1 MKKILIFS
9 FILWFCII
17 NFFSFQD
24 FYWNALGNH
33 FFSYWNFSKATSY
46 YLKSNS
52 KESIFNK
59 ANTLYKEKKYLES
72 NEKYLSIFTPE
83 KNEFYFKLNH
93 NIGNNYYKLSLDN
106 KQKEKE
112 YLEQSVTYY
121 TNALD
126 IRYDEETK
134 KNLEFVMNKL
144 KEIKEKEQKKKQE
157 EQKKEQNSDQSGTG
171 TQSNQNTGSWTNSEN
186 SQNWSGTTNENTNQN
201 TGSGNTQT
209 QRGSV
214 SKEENKTGSG
224 SEKSQSGSTASSS
237 NKPEE
242 KWNSPEIEKQLK
254 AYEEQ
259 LKEEQKQNQ
268 SEVWK
273 VYQPQNS
280 QDPFS
285 QFDNFFNTPSFD
297 NSLLNDADNKKD
309 W

>member
-24 FYWNALGNH
+24 FYLNAVWNY
-33 FFSYWNFSKATSY
+33 FFSHGDFLSANPY

-52 KESIFNK
+52 KESILNR

-106 KQKEKE
+106 KEKEKE

-144 KEIKEKEQKKKQE
+144 KEIKEKQE
-157 EQKKEQNSDQSGTG
+157 KEQKKEQNSDQTGSG
-171 TQSNQNTGSWTNSEN
+171 TQSNQNTGTGSNSEN
-186 SQNWSGTTNENTNQN
+186 SQSWSGATNENTNQN

-209 QRGSV
+209 QTGSI

-224 SEKSQSGSTASSS
+224 SEKSQSGSTASPS
-237 NKPEE
+237 NKTEE

-297 NSLLNDADNKKD
+297 NSLLNNTDNKKD

>member
-9 FILWFCII
+9 FILWFWII

-24 FYWNALGNH
+24 FYSNALGNY
-33 FFSYWNFSKATSY
+33 FFSQGNFSSANSY
-46 YLKSNS
+46 YLQSNS
-52 KESIFNK
+52 KESILNR
-59 ANTLYKEKKYLES
+59 ANILYKEKKYIES
-72 NEKYLSIFTPE
+72 NEKYLSILIPE

-93 NIGNNYYKLSLDN
+93 NIGNNYYQLSLID
-106 KQKEKE
+106 KQKEIE
-112 YLEQSVTYY
+112 YLETAVTYY
-121 TNALD
+121 STALD

-157 EQKKEQNSDQSGTG
+157 EQKKEQNSDQTGSG
-171 TQSNQNTGSWTNSEN
+171 TQSNQNTGTGSNSEN
-186 SQNWSGTTNENTNQN
+186 YQNWSGVTNENTG
-201 TGSGNTQT
+201 TGNTQT
-209 QRGSV
+209 QTGSI
-214 SKEENKTGSG
+214 SKEENKTWTG

-297 NSLLNDADNKKD
+297 NSLLQDADNKKD

>member
-9 FILWFCII
+9 FILWFWII

-24 FYWNALGNH
+24 FYWNAFWNY
-33 FFSYWNFSKATSY
+33 FFSHWNFSSANSY

-52 KESIFNK
+52 KESTLNRG
-59 ANTLYKEKKYLES
+59 NTLYKEKKYIES
-72 NEKYLSIFTPE
+72 NKKYLSILTPE

-93 NIGNNYYKLSLDN
+93 NLWNNFYKLSLND

-112 YLEQSVTYY
+112 YLEQSITYY

-144 KEIKEKEQKKKQE
+144 KEIKEKQNQSEK
-157 EQKKEQNSDQSGTG
+157 EQKKEQNSDQSGSG
-171 TQSNQNTGSWTNSEN
+171 SQS
-186 SQNWSGTTNENTNQN
+186 NQN

-209 QRGSV
+209 QTGSV
-214 SKEENKTGSG
+214 SKEENKTWTG
-224 SEKSQSGSTASSS
+224 SEKSQSGSTASDS
-237 NKPEE
+237 NKTEE

-297 NSLLNDADNKKD
+297 NSLLNDANNKKD